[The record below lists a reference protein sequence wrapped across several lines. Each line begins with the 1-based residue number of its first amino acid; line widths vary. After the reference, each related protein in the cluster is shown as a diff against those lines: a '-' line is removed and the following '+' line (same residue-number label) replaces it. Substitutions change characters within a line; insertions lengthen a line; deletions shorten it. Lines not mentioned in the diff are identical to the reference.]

1 MALASYMIWQYDIR
15 HHPGWLPYLTVGGA
29 AERGPVHGIWSLW
42 RRRSVK
48 VCTAFPFTFSFP
60 QSCGWFCKTLFLVF
74 SRMVGGDVTV
84 AWMDHKYCIFN
95 LQQYCPHLKEN
106 DDADDDVDQMIML
119 LFFSNRI
126 IVTNTYVLL
135 GPGRVTR
142 KTTILMQRVSALA
155 AEEPVP
161 ISELSSS
168 LLLLIVFT
176 WRPKDSKNILVND
189 CLISARS
196 AVERTMCDFSTLLLS
211 MSSPCWL
218 LDNPLQPK
226 IGNFNVYCDRVM
238 FLLLL

>member
-1 MALASYMIWQYDIR
+1 
-15 HHPGWLPYLTVGGA
+15 
-29 AERGPVHGIWSLW
+29 
-42 RRRSVK
+42 
-48 VCTAFPFTFSFP
+48 
-60 QSCGWFCKTLFLVF
+60 
-74 SRMVGGDVTV
+74 
-84 AWMDHKYCIFN
+84 
-95 LQQYCPHLKEN
+95 
-106 DDADDDVDQMIML
+106 MIML
-119 LFFSNRI
+119 FFKQDHRDE
-126 IVTNTYVLL
+126 YVLA

-176 WRPKDSKNILVND
+176 WRPKDSKDILVND

-226 IGNFNVYCDRVM
+226 IGNFNVFWDRVLLWC
-238 FLLLL
+238 FCSLLLLLLWGSILLCLVMLILFALLVLLFLLPNQISYYNFNHFQVRHSDLHEWIPTNHMGYRTSQ